1 MRISLADPGPTTTE
15 GILTGVSDNS
25 SENAPDN
32 AGGRRRKLGPV
43 WPELIETATGPIR
56 ISASPEEPRW
66 VASHASLYDI
76 DWRKRFPRM
85 QRRARLSGTGLPSV
99 VVTRRGISLWYPSRI
114 LRVRSDNVEWRW
126 RRTGFT
132 RHRITSL
139 DGRVIVEYSKRS
151 KLDMQLAADLTPT
164 EAIIAVACMMSGI
177 DWVWTTNTLELAFV
191 LLLDGI

>member
-1 MRISLADPGPTTTE
+1 
-15 GILTGVSDNS
+15 
-25 SENAPDN
+25 
-32 AGGRRRKLGPV
+32 
-43 WPELIETATGPIR
+43 
-56 ISASPEEPRW
+56 
-66 VASHASLYDI
+66 
-76 DWRKRFPRM
+76 M
-85 QRRARLSGTGLPSV
+85 QRRARLSGTGLPNV